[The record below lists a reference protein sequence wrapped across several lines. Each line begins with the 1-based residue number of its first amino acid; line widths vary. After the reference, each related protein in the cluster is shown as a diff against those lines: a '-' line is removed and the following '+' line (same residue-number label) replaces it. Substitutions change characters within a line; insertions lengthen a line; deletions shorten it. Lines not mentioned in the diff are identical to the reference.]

1 MAVFNSES
9 KSISARTVQRETKWL
24 GPNSYVALKLF
35 ISETNRGER
44 LQLARNQKDWTLEWM
59 KKVLWFDDCR
69 FTLFQWGVFTVLN
82 V

>member
-35 ISETNRGER
+35 ISETNRGGK
-44 LQLARNQKDWTLEWM
+44 ASIS
-59 KKVLWFDDCR
+59 
-69 FTLFQWGVFTVLN
+69 
-82 V
+82 

>member
-35 ISETNRGER
+35 ISETNRG
-44 LQLARNQKDWTLEWM
+44 
-59 KKVLWFDDCR
+59 KKASIS
-69 FTLFQWGVFTVLN
+69 
-82 V
+82 